1 MSLIAPVVFII
12 YKRLETTIRVFEKI
26 KEAAPKRLYLI
37 ADGPKLET
45 DKDQCLKLRTYV
57 EENINWSCDLVK
69 IYSEV
74 NLGCAKRVQSGLDKV
89 FENEEMAIILEDD
102 TLPDKSFFSFT
113 EELLIRYKDEHRVG
127 HISGCNL
134 FPEPLRTHPY
144 SYWFTSIINIWG
156 WATWKRCWKNYQ
168 IEMPAWEEEEKS
180 DFLQKWCVTLQ
191 QAKALR
197 KIFDD
202 HCKNSDPWSWDFQW
216 NYCCWSNNL
225 LSILPSVNLVSNLGI
240 GPNAHNTFNKNTI
253 PMYPSL
259 IDSVYS
265 VNHPTQISRNT
276 KLEKYYFKKMEP
288 SLSRIIKNFFKKA
301 LRT

>member
-1 MSLIAPVVFII
+1 MYV
-12 YKRLETTIRVFEKI
+12 
-26 KEAAPKRLYLI
+26 I

-45 DKDQCLKLRTYV
+45 DKDHCLKVRTYV

-74 NLGCAKRVQSGLDKV
+74 NLGCAKRVQSGLDIV

-113 EELLIRYKDEHRVG
+113 EELLIRYKNEHRVG

-134 FPEPLRTHPY
+134 FPEPLSTSPY

-168 IEMPAWEEEEKS
+168 IEMPAWEEEDKS
-180 DFLQKWCVTLQ
+180 DLLQKWCVTDQ
-191 QAKALR
+191 QASVKEKFLTIIA
-197 KIFDD
+197 KT
-202 HCKNSDPWSWDFQW
+202 HDPWSWDFQW

-240 GPNAHNTFNKNTI
+240 GPNAHNTFNKNRI
-253 PMYPSL
+253 PMYPSS

-301 LRT
+301 IST